1 MSCPEADE
9 RNNCFDQPQDE
20 VDVAQGD
27 EAPDPPLED
36 DPEHQEDAAA
46 QRNLTGPRMLLEE
59 HQRGQQLGQSVHG
72 QEGESGRDE
81 ILEQE
86 VRPGHLGVPPQP
98 APVGSIH
105 IIAAPPTAPMA
116 MKRVNIF
123 RNVFMGTKRLK
134 EPGP

>member
-1 MSCPEADE
+1 MSFPEAEE
-9 RNNCFDQPQDE
+9 RDNGFDQSQDE

-46 QRNLTGPRMLLEE
+46 QRNLTGPWMLLEE

-86 VRPGHLGVPPQP
+86 VRPGHLGAQEVQHRRTSP
-98 APVGSIH
+98 ARTGRVHPHHHGSPH
-105 IIAAPPTAPMA
+105 RANGDE
-116 MKRVNIF
+116 K
-123 RNVFMGTKRLK
+123 GQYLQERLH
-134 EPGP
+134 GH